1 MDVIYFSESLI
12 EYTQDF
18 ICSVSLGYD
27 VVPRLGILELKNLK
41 IDILEAIKNCP
52 LPKVTAKTKIL
63 IFFYSKDSNLSLS
76 LDKHQVLN
84 KFELFLV
91 QISFDH
97 FEVHRYLKC

>member
-1 MDVIYFSESLI
+1 MNPTGTWLCRSVKHVMVNTGSCLGMTEKNCSLRQNHKAKQQLHKKILYFSESLI

-52 LPKVTAKTKIL
+52 LPKVTGKT
-63 IFFYSKDSNLSLS
+63 
-76 LDKHQVLN
+76 
-84 KFELFLV
+84 
-91 QISFDH
+91 
-97 FEVHRYLKC
+97 